1 MTVEGFCLHFSRVL
15 SSVGNELRLELA
27 AREIAAFFAVEPHE
41 VGLFQVDSGGRT
53 ATFRWPPHSGSAI
66 HIPLKTFISS
76 LVSET
81 AKERRGLVDNAFVK
95 TPHLH
100 MFEHGLTERDQRLP
114 VQRIMSVPVANADGT
129 LRWILQL
136 SRKGQT
142 LEESGP
148 AFTEQD
154 LQALERVAMEF
165 ARLDF

>member
-1 MTVEGFCLHFSRVL
+1 MTVENFCLHFSRVL
-15 SSVGNELRLELA
+15 SSIGSELRLELA

-41 VGLFQVDSGGRT
+41 VGLFQVDSSGRT
-53 ATFRWPPHSGSAI
+53 ATFRWPPHSGNAI

-81 AKERRGLVDNAFVK
+81 AKERRGLVDNHFVK

-114 VQRIMSVPVANADGT
+114 VQRIMSVPVADADGT

-142 LEESGP
+142 QEESGP

-154 LQALERVAMEF
+154 LQALERVAVEF